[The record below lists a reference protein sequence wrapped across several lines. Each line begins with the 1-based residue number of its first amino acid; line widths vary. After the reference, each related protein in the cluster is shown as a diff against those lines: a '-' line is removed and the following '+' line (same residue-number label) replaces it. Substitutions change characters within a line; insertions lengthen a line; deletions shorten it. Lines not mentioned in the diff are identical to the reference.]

1 MNKVNK
7 THKSQE
13 HSETYKNHKVCP
25 QVINLLIMLARQ
37 DYDQNCPEVIGLAQG
52 CSLCELLLT
61 RVASGALEASMLQK

>member
-25 QVINLLIMLARQ
+25 QVINLLIMLARE
-37 DYDQNCPEVIGLAQG
+37 DYDQNCPELP
-52 CSLCELLLT
+52 
-61 RVASGALEASMLQK
+61 